1 MPPQRKTSTR
11 QYAIGAGVMARDGI
25 AGTLERIVVDPDDA
39 QVVDLIVS
47 VPRVGP
53 DREVVVPATRVVH
66 ADADGIVVDL
76 TTAEVRALPEFEAVR
91 FRQPEA
97 GWEGLPEHTPDVV
110 LFWAPRRAVEAFV
123 PPSVVPEPN
132 VEGVRNIPPDA
143 ITLAAEMEV
152 TCGHEVVGQLDRI
165 LLDPEGDHATHLVVR
180 RGVLGTE
187 ERIVPVT
194 QVDRVTEERVELRCD
209 HQELDQMPRYRSN

>member
-132 VEGVRNIPPDA
+132 VEGVRNIPRTRSPWR
-143 ITLAAEMEV
+143 LKWRLRAATRWSGSSTEFCW
-152 TCGHEVVGQLDRI
+152 T
-165 LLDPEGDHATHLVVR
+165 R
-180 RGVLGTE
+180 RVIMQRTWWCAAVSWVQKNE
-187 ERIVPVT
+187 S
-194 QVDRVTEERVELRCD
+194 C
-209 HQELDQMPRYRSN
+209 RSRKWTG